1 MDDKK
6 IKEILKDPNTWEWD
20 GCTLPENAEKYYSED
35 FFENL
40 PEHLKPAKSS

>member
-20 GCTLPENAEKYYSED
+20 GCTLPENAEKYYTDKGYSI
-35 FFENL
+35 
-40 PEHLKPAKSS
+40 